1 MIKFTD
7 EAKEQVLAVIRQ
19 QQGRKPV
26 LRVQATTN
34 GTAEFQY
41 SMQLITVDEQ
51 SPDDLVLDS
60 GEFPVILDPRSAE
73 NLKGATVDF
82 EDKILRSGFKFHNPN
97 KPEVP
102 TLGEG
107 PREDLTGPAAERVQ
121 RLLDTEIN
129 PAIAAH
135 GGQVHLLGVRNDK
148 VYLSFGGGCHGCGM
162 ADVTLKE
169 GIETRIKEVVPEIME
184 VVDTTDHSTGENP
197 YYS

>member
-1 MIKFTD
+1 MIIFTN

-19 QQGRKPV
+19 QQGKNPA
-26 LRVQATTN
+26 LRIQATAN

-41 SMQLITVDEQ
+41 SMQLITAEEQ
-51 SPDDLVLDS
+51 SPEDLVVDS
-60 GEFPVILDPRSAE
+60 GEFRVILDPRSAE
-73 NLKGATVDF
+73 NLNGATVDF
-82 EDKILRSGFKFHNPN
+82 EDKILRSGFKFQNPN
-97 KPEVP
+97 KPTVP

-107 PREDLTGPAAERVQ
+107 PRKDLTGPVVERVQ

-135 GGQVHLLGVRNDK
+135 GGQVHLLGVRKSK

-169 GIETRIKEVVPEIME
+169 GIETRIKEVVPEIVE
-184 VVDTTDHSTGENP
+184 VVDTTDHTTGENP

>member
-1 MIKFTD
+1 MITFTD
-7 EAKEQVLAVIRQ
+7 QAKEQVLNVIRQ
-19 QQGRKPV
+19 QQRTKPA
-26 LRVQATTN
+26 LRIQATTN

-41 SMQLITVDEQ
+41 SMQLITADEQ
-51 SPDDLVLDS
+51 SPEDLVFDS
-60 GEFPVILDPRSAE
+60 GDFPVVVDPRSAE
-73 NLKGATVDF
+73 NLNGATVDF

-97 KPEVP
+97 KPTVP

-107 PREDLTGPAAERVQ
+107 PREDLTGPAVERVQ

-135 GGQVHLLGVRNDK
+135 GGQVHLLGIRKSK

-169 GIETRIKEVVPEIME
+169 GIETRIKEVVPEIVE
-184 VVDTTDHSTGENP
+184 VVDTTDHTTGENP

>member
-1 MIKFTD
+1 MITFTD

-19 QQGRKPV
+19 QQGRKPA
-26 LRVQATTN
+26 LRIQATTN

-41 SMQLITVDEQ
+41 SMQLITSDQQ
-51 SPDDLVLDS
+51 SPEDLVLDS
-60 GEFPVILDPRSAE
+60 GEFPVVLDPRSAA

-82 EDKILRSGFKFHNPN
+82 EDKILKSGFKFRNPN

-102 TLGEG
+102 MLGEG

-135 GGQVHLLGVRNDK
+135 GGQVHLLGVRGTK

-169 GIETRIKEVVPEIME
+169 GIETRIKEVVPEIAE

>member
-1 MIKFTD
+1 MITFTD

-19 QQGRKPV
+19 QQGKKPA
-26 LRVQATTN
+26 LRIQAATN

-41 SMQLITVDEQ
+41 SMQLITSDEQ
-51 SPDDLVLDS
+51 SPEDLVVDS
-60 GEFPVILDPRSAE
+60 GEFPVILDPGSAQ
-73 NLKGATVDF
+73 NLQGATVDF
-82 EDKILRSGFKFHNPN
+82 EDSILKSGFKFHNPN

-135 GGQVHLLGVRNDK
+135 GGQVHLLGVRENK

-169 GIETRIKEVVPEIME
+169 GIETRIKEVVPEIVE

>member
-1 MIKFTD
+1 MITFTD

-19 QQGRKPV
+19 QQGKKRA
-26 LRVQATTN
+26 LRIQAATN

-41 SMQLITVDEQ
+41 SMQLITSDEQ
-51 SPDDLVLDS
+51 SPEDLVLDS
-60 GEFPVILDPRSAE
+60 GEFPVVVDPRSAE
-73 NLKGATVDF
+73 NLNGATVDF
-82 EDKILRSGFKFHNPN
+82 EDNILKSGFKFHNPN
-97 KPEVP
+97 KPVVP

-135 GGQVHLLGVRNDK
+135 GGQVHLLGVRKNK

-169 GIETRIKEVVPEIME
+169 GIETRIKEVVPEIVE

>member
-1 MIKFTD
+1 MITFTD

-26 LRVQATTN
+26 LRIQATTN

>member
-1 MIKFTD
+1 MITFTD
-7 EAKEQVLAVIRQ
+7 EAKEQVLAVMRQ
-19 QQGRKPV
+19 QQGSKRA
-26 LRVQATTN
+26 LRIQATTN

-41 SMQLITVDEQ
+41 SMQLITADEQ
-51 SPDDLVLDS
+51 SPEDLVLDS
-60 GEFPVILDPRSAE
+60 GEFPVILDPGSAE

-82 EDKILRSGFKFHNPN
+82 EDKILRSGFKFQNPN
-97 KPEVP
+97 KPTVP

-107 PREDLTGPAAERVQ
+107 PREDLTGPLVERVQ

-135 GGQVHLLGVRNDK
+135 GGQVHLLGVRKRK
-148 VYLSFGGGCHGCGM
+148 VYLTFGGGCHGCGM

-169 GIETRIKEVVPEIME
+169 GIETRIKEVVPEIVE
-184 VVDTTDHSTGENP
+184 VVDTTDHTTGENP